1 MSYQAWMR
9 EVDGVLLDRIGMRHT
24 DIADQTWRDWYES
37 DMSPDE
43 AAEEALDNEGFPLDD
58 E

>member
-1 MSYQAWMR
+1 
-9 EVDGVLLDRIGMRHT
+9 MRHT

>member
-24 DIADQTWRDWYES
+24 DIAD
-37 DMSPDE
+37 
-43 AAEEALDNEGFPLDD
+43 
-58 E
+58 